1 MQILTLV
8 TNLSQDQLSKN
19 LLENVAGLMSELFD
33 VPKRVS

>member
-8 TNLSQDQLSKN
+8 TNLSQDQLPKN
-19 LLENVAGLMSELFD
+19 ILENVAELMSELFD